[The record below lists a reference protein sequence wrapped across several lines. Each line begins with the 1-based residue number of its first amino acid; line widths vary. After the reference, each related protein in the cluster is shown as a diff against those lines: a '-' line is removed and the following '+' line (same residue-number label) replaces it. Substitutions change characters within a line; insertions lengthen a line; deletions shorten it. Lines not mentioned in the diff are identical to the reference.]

1 MFRCDN
7 CKSIDKF
14 ELMISP
20 EYKGDGRLSRSENSK
35 GEITITVD
43 NYTFVPD
50 LAFMNTHAV
59 CKYCG
64 EINTWRYYFPDN
76 VHTK

>member
-20 EYKGDGRLSRSENSK
+20 DYQGK
-35 GEITITVD
+35 GEFVQSYNKNGEIIITVD
-43 NYTFVPD
+43 NYTFKPD
-50 LAFMNTHAV
+50 LAFMNAHAV

-64 EINTWRYYFPDN
+64 EINMWRYYKP
-76 VHTK
+76 

>member
-20 EYKGDGRLSRSENSK
+20 EYSGDGRLSRSQNAK

-43 NYTFVPD
+43 NFTFVPD
-50 LAFMNTHAV
+50 LAFMNAHAV

-64 EINTWRYYFPDN
+64 EINMWRYYSAE
-76 VHTK
+76 